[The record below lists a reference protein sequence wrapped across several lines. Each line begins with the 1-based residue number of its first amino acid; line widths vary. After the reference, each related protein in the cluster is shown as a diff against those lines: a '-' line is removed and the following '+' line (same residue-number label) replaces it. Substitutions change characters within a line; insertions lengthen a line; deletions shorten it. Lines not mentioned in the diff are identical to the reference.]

1 MFSKALRMVSS
12 VSLAVVGSSRV
23 TRNPEEV
30 RSWGPFGKPRTCAY
44 CFDFYANALR
54 HPSSSGSRGVK
65 SRLF

>member
-1 MFSKALRMVSS
+1 MFSKALRVVSS

-23 TRNPEEV
+23 ARNPEEV
-30 RSWGPFGKPRTCAY
+30 VGALWEAENLCLY